1 MKYYQKPF
9 LQFVAGIFVGIL
21 LLAQFAFKKDNHSPV
36 NEWHIPEIP
45 ESISFAGEEV
55 PLKRWEIKERFDRE
69 LLIIYYQTSTIIY
82 LNKLANRYFPIIEER
97 LKANGVPEDFKYLCV
112 AESNLQNA
120 ISRVGATGFWQFMSY
135 TGPGYNLEIGKD
147 VDERYHIMKSTDAA
161 CKYLKQAYAKFGSW
175 TAAAASYNCGMGGYQ
190 RQAGIQYTK
199 NYYDL
204 LLPEETNRYMFRIL
218 SFKHLL
224 ENSEKLGF
232 NVQDEDLYQPH
243 STRTVQVNQTIPDLA
258 RYAIDHGTTYKML
271 KILNPW
277 LRSTTL
283 IVKPGKTYV
292 IHLPSEQRME

>member
-1 MKYYQKPF
+1 M
-9 LQFVAGIFVGIL
+9 
-21 LLAQFAFKKDNHSPV
+21 AQFAFKKDYHSPV
-36 NEWHIPEIP
+36 NQVHIPEVP

-147 VDERYHIMKSTDAA
+147 VDERYHVMKSTDAA

-190 RQAGIQYTK
+190 RQAGIQFTK

-232 NVQDEDLYQPH
+232 NVPDEDLYQPH
-243 STRTVQVNQTIPDLA
+243 STRSVEVNQTIPDLA
-258 RYAIDHGTTYKML
+258 QYAIDQGTTYKML
-271 KILNPW
+271 RILNPW

-283 IVKPGKTYV
+283 IVKPGKTYI
-292 IHLPSEQRME
+292 IHLPSEEQVE